1 MSVWIR
7 QVRALLAAF
16 LLVFFVGCGGDVT
29 WSSSELRSEDGYW
42 TAKAHITEYSG
53 FGTGAVETTVEIE
66 RTNRGWGESPEPV
79 LGFANDAEAIA
90 LKMRWDGPRH
100 LVVVYNAD
108 PKLLYFQVSI
118 FPFRISQRP
127 CSRAHLLQRVKRPD
141 NSSGIYRSC
150 KACRQC
156 LKIHFK

>member
-108 PKLLYFQVSI
+108 PKLLYFQVVKTSGVD
-118 FPFRISQRP
+118 ISVQNLT
-127 CSRAHLLQRVKRPD
+127 AALQQGTPPSTRETTR
-141 NSSGIYRSC
+141 
-150 KACRQC
+150 
-156 LKIHFK
+156 